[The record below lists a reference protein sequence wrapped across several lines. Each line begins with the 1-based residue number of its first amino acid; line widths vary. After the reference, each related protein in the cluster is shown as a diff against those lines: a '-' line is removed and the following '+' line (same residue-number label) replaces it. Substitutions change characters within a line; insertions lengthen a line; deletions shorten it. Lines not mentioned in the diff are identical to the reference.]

1 MDFGKK
7 VSGFSNRI
15 AMRFALLLILF
26 VFQIGFASGE
36 SFFLSQTSEQIRAI
50 LERAEPGKPIQVRD
64 FELEK
69 VEEIQRFYA
78 NRTFQEVWIQSG
90 ILTELAYELRFEL
103 KQSQFDG
110 LQPKDYYVDLID
122 AFFESF
128 EENKKSNI
136 ANSDSE
142 LAELDLLLTDAFF
155 KLASHLERGKVDPS
169 RLKSPWDITRKP
181 SRIESVALL
190 QQALDRQE
198 VRKSLEELYPKFS
211 IYKRGR
217 EVIRALQGKSKVDS
231 LDWKAIKV
239 DKSIKVNDSHSAIPA
254 IRERLMFWGYLKP
267 YEVSD
272 PKTYDSV
279 LFESVKSFQ
288 ARNGMEA
295 DGAIGKNTAAGLN
308 ASPRNLMDKAAVNLE
323 RLRWLPDT
331 IKEVDVVLVNI
342 ANYRLDYIQKL
353 DTVFSSKV
361 IVGKSYHASPIF
373 SSPMSYIVFS
383 PYWNIPTSIARNE
396 IIPSVRKNPNYL
408 SQKNM
413 EVITAAGKSVD
424 PSTVNWSSK
433 SFPYLIRQKPGKD
446 NSLGLVKF
454 MFPNKYSVYIHD
466 TPAKSLFAREDR
478 ALSHGCIRLQNP
490 EKFAALLLQDQPQWT
505 EEKIRESMNRESELI
520 VNLKTKIP
528 VVLVYLTFWADSR
541 GEAHFRQD
549 IYNRDAEVLEFL
561 RR

>member
-1 MDFGKK
+1 
-7 VSGFSNRI
+7 
-15 AMRFALLLILF
+15 MRFSVLASFFFL
-26 VFQIGFASGE
+26 QIGFASGE
-36 SFFLSQTSEQIRAI
+36 SFFLTQTTDQIRAV
-50 LERAEPGKPIQVRD
+50 LERAEPGNPIQVRD
-64 FELEK
+64 IKLVK
-69 VEEIQRFYA
+69 IEEIQRFYA
-78 NRTFQEVWIQSG
+78 GRVFEEAWSENGV
-90 ILTELAYELRFEL
+90 LTELAYELRFEI

-128 EENKKSNI
+128 EQNKKSKVPNPS
-136 ANSDSE
+136 NE

-155 KLASHLERGKVDPS
+155 KLAGHLERGKVDPS
-169 RLKSPWDITRKP
+169 RLKSPWDISRKP
-181 SRIESVALL
+181 TRIESVALL
-190 QQALDRQE
+190 QQALEQGE
-198 VRKSLEELYPKFS
+198 VRRPLEQLYPNFS

-217 EVIRALQGKSKVDS
+217 EVIRSLQEKSKVDS

-239 DKSIKVNDSHSAIPA
+239 DKSIKVNDSHAAIPA
-254 IRERLMFWGYLKP
+254 LRERLIFWGYLKAA
-267 YEVSD
+267 EFSD
-272 PKTYDSV
+272 SKVYDSV
-279 LFESVKSFQ
+279 LYESVKAFQ
-288 ARNGMEA
+288 ARNGMEP
-295 DGAIGKNTAAGLN
+295 DGAIGKNTAASLN

-342 ANYRLDYIQKL
+342 ANYQLDFIQKL

-396 IIPSVRKNPNYL
+396 IIPSVRRNPNYL
-408 SQKNM
+408 SQKRM
-413 EVITAAGKSVD
+413 EVITSSGKPVD
-424 PSTVNWSSK
+424 PGSINWSAK
-433 SFPYLIRQKPGKD
+433 NFPYLIRQRPGAD

-466 TPAKSLFAREDR
+466 TPSKSLFAREDR

-490 EKFAALLLQDQPQWT
+490 EKFAALLLRDQPQWT
-505 EEKIRESMNRESELI
+505 ESKIKEAMNRDSELI

-541 GEAHFRQD
+541 GQAHFRQD
-549 IYNRDAEVLEFL
+549 IYDRDEEVLEL
-561 RR
+561 LKR

>member
-1 MDFGKK
+1 
-7 VSGFSNRI
+7 
-15 AMRFALLLILF
+15 MRFSALVTFLF
-26 VFQIGFASGE
+26 LQIGFTSGE
-36 SFFLSQTSEQIRAI
+36 SFFLIQTSDQIRAV

-78 NRTFQEVWIQSG
+78 NRTFQEAWSESG
-90 ILTELAYELRFEL
+90 ILTELAYELRFEI

-110 LQPKDYYVDLID
+110 LRPKDYYIDLID
-122 AFFESF
+122 AFFASF
-128 EENKKSNI
+128 EQNKKSQISNP
-136 ANSDSE
+136 ANE

-169 RLKSPWDITRKP
+169 QLKSPWDITRKP
-181 SRIESVALL
+181 SRIEAVDLL
-190 QQALDRQE
+190 QQALAQEE
-198 VRKSLEELYPKFS
+198 VRRPLEQLYPNFS

-217 EVIRALQGKSKVDS
+217 EVIRSLQEKSKADT

-239 DKSIKVNDSHSAIPA
+239 DKSIKVNDSHAAIPA
-254 IRERLMFWGYLKP
+254 IRERLIFWGYLKSTE
-267 YEVSD
+267 YSD
-272 PKTYDSV
+272 SKIYDSV
-279 LFESVKSFQ
+279 LFESVKAYQ
-288 ARNGMEA
+288 VRNGMEP

-308 ASPRNLMDKAAVNLE
+308 ASPLILMDKAAVNLE

-342 ANYRLDYIQKL
+342 ANYRLDYMQKL
-353 DTVFSSKV
+353 DTLFSSKV

-373 SSPMSYIVFS
+373 SAPMSYIVFS

-396 IIPSVRKNPNYL
+396 IIPAVRKNPNYL
-408 SQKNM
+408 SQKRM
-413 EVITAAGKSVD
+413 EVITASGKPVD
-424 PSTVNWSSK
+424 PSSINWTGK
-433 SFPYLIRQKPGKD
+433 NFPYLIRQRPGAD

-466 TPAKSLFAREDR
+466 TPSKSLFAREDR

-490 EKFAALLLQDQPQWT
+490 EKFAALLLKDQPQWT
-505 EEKIRESMNRESELI
+505 ESKIKEAMNRDSELI

-541 GEAHFRQD
+541 GESHFRQD
-549 IYNRDAEVLEFL
+549 IYSRDAEVLEL
-561 RR
+561 LKR